1 MTSRA
6 AEASRD
12 NSRDPNLW
20 RAVSALGVAQII
32 SWGTLF
38 YTIAVLG
45 GAMRRD
51 LGISDVFLFGSFTA
65 GLFLSGV
72 VSPLVGRE
80 IDARGGRRVL
90 AAGSVLG
97 AVATAALATAQ
108 GPLTMLVGWLLAGV
122 AMSATLYDPA
132 FATLHQFSGTSY
144 RRAVTALTLFGGFAS
159 TVFWPLSQFL
169 LDEIGWRWTFAVYTG
184 LHLLVCLPLHLLLV
198 PRMHAAHP
206 MAEVPHGNAA
216 VREGDGAVFAWLA
229 TALSLAAFMGTAIA
243 AHVIDLL
250 TATGLSARDAVL
262 VGSLIGPMQVAG
274 RVMEFAFGRHLR
286 ALAVGTLAFA
296 LMAAA
301 LAIFTQ
307 VHGVW
312 IVALAFAMVYGWSN
326 GVMTIVRG
334 TVPAELFGPRGYGAL
349 LGRLARPQ
357 FILKSSAP
365 LALTLLYTVDAART
379 LTPYVL
385 LLVAVAALVAYR
397 LALVAAGKRRNA
409 SQAR

>member
-1 MTSRA
+1 MTARS
-6 AEASRD
+6 
-12 NSRDPNLW
+12 PHLW
-20 RAVSALGVAQII
+20 RAVCALGVAQII

-51 LGISDVFLFGSFTA
+51 LGVSDIFLFGSFTA

-80 IDARGGRRVL
+80 IDARGGGRVL
-90 AAGSVLG
+90 AAGSILG
-97 AVATAALATAQ
+97 ALATIVLATSQ
-108 GPLTMLVGWLLAGV
+108 GPWTMLAGWLLAGV
-122 AMSATLYDPA
+122 AMSACLYDPA
-132 FATLHQFSGTSY
+132 FATLHQISGTSY

-159 TVFWPLSQFL
+159 TVFWPLSQYL
-169 LDEIGWRWTFAVYTG
+169 LDEWGWREAFGVYAV
-184 LHLLVCLPLHLLLV
+184 LHLFVCLPVHLLLV
-198 PRMHAAHP
+198 PRVPEAHAA
-206 MAEVPHGNAA
+206 AEAPAVPPE
-216 VREGDGAVFAWLA
+216 VREGYRAVFGWLA
-229 TALSLAAFMGTAIA
+229 AALALAAFMGTAMA

-250 TATGLSARDAVL
+250 TATGLTARDAVL

-274 RVMEFAFGRHLR
+274 RVMEFAFGRNMH

-296 LMAAA
+296 LMAASLA
-301 LAIFTQ
+301 LFTQ

-312 IVALAFAMVYGWSN
+312 IVALAFAMIYGWSN

-334 TVPAELFGPRGYGAL
+334 TVPAELFGPKGYGAL

-365 LALTLLYTVDAART
+365 LALTLLYTVDPDRT
-379 LTPYVL
+379 LTPYALFVVT
-385 LLVAVAALVAYR
+385 LVALGAYR
-397 LALVAAGKRRNA
+397 RAIAAAGRRNA
-409 SQAR
+409 SD

>member
-1 MTSRA
+1 MTLTASD
-6 AEASRD
+6 ASRD
-12 NSRDPNLW
+12 PRLW
-20 RAVSALGVAQII
+20 RAVSALGVAQVI
-32 SWGTLF
+32 SWGSLF

-51 LGISDVFLFGSFTA
+51 LGISDVYLFGSFTA
-65 GLFLSGV
+65 GLFLSGL

-80 IDARGGRRVL
+80 IDTRGGRRVL

-97 AVATAALATAQ
+97 AVATAALAAAQ
-108 GPLTMLVGWLLAGV
+108 GPLTMLAGWLLAGV
-122 AMSATLYDPA
+122 AMSACLYDPA
-132 FATLHQFSGTSY
+132 FATLHQIAGTSY
-144 RRAVTALTLFGGFAS
+144 RRAVTAVTLFGGFAS
-159 TVFWPLSQFL
+159 TVFWPLSQYL
-169 LDEIGWRWTFAVYTG
+169 LDEIGWRQTFAVYTG
-184 LHLLVCLPLHLLLV
+184 LHLLVCLPLHLFLV
-198 PRMHAAHP
+198 PRMHAARRV
-206 MAEVPHGNAA
+206 AETPHGTTA
-216 VREGDGAVFAWLA
+216 VRVGDRVVFAWLA
-229 TALSLAAFMGTAIA
+229 TALALAAFMGTAMA

-301 LAIFTQ
+301 LVIFTQ
-307 VHGVW
+307 VHGIW

-334 TVPAELFGPRGYGAL
+334 TVPAELFGPRGYGTL

-365 LALTLLYTVDAART
+365 VALTLLYTIDPGRT

-385 LLVAVAALVAYR
+385 LLVAVAALAAYR
-397 LALVAAGKRRNA
+397 LALRAAAKRKKSDGNRA
-409 SQAR
+409 L